1 MELIAKKPIFACLL
15 AGESHHVGCSMMNNQ
30 RKSYHMSRNYYEL
43 TYIISPVLEDD
54 EYDKIV
60 EKFTELI
67 RDNGGEIDEVDEWGI
82 RKFEY
87 EMDDKS
93 SGYYVNAYFTAPG
106 ELIEKLERALRIDD
120 QIMRYLTLKYD
131 AKMMRHREQQR
142 KGTVPNVFVE
152 ENDEEEEEDED

>member
-1 MELIAKKPIFACLL
+1 
-15 AGESHHVGCSMMNNQ
+15 
-30 RKSYHMSRNYYEL
+30 MSRNYYEL

-54 EYDKIV
+54 EYEEIV

-87 EMDDKS
+87 EMDSKS

-106 ELIEKLERALRIDD
+106 ELIEKLERSLRIDD

-152 ENDEEEEEDED
+152 EHDDEEEEDED